1 MIYLY
6 SRLCFYRY
14 VDSSNPVFPV
24 HHHVT
29 CLHQLQFLS
38 VKFLSLSNI
47 QVEFDWCVLNTDP
60 FVLTLR
66 LTGIMSERIWCGI
79 ICLVLLG
86 TISMNSVKL
95 LLKDLPKLTLK
106 NDHKNKYFLDVKK
119 SMIIFRPKISI
130 FVFSKF
136 LSNEKYNDFHI
147 SHAKS
152 QNYWP

>member
-6 SRLCFYRY
+6 SRLYFYRC

-95 LLKDLPKLTLK
+95 LLKDFPKLTLK

-136 LSNEKYNDFHI
+136 LLNEKHNDFHI
-147 SHAKS
+147 SDAKS